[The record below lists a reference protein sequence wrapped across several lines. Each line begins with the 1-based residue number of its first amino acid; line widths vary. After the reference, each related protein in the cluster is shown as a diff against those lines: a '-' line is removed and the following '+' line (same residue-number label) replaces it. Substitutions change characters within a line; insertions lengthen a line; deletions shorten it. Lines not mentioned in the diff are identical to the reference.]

1 MFSIR
6 RRTPFAVLKAVYWPA
21 VTSRLAR
28 RQVRIV
34 LLVALVVGWFLSC
47 LQILVDYRAHDAS
60 LQRELTQLIDATIS
74 SAASAAWQLDADLAE
89 VVCEGLVAHPAVAL
103 CAVELPNGVTLGELA
118 SPVAEVRLSFTRSL
132 FGGERTL
139 ELPMQR
145 DLSAVGTLNLTVSPA
160 SAINDFTQRSLM
172 IILVGMVRAVI
183 LAMILFAVF
192 YSLITRPIVKLSN
205 FLGSIDP
212 GNSDGP
218 VPALERHRHDD
229 ELRQLEASALDL
241 TRTVGA
247 QVKELRDAKQALEL
261 ANQTLEGRVEERT
274 RDLEQAMRALE
285 LQAQTDSLTGLY
297 HRHVLIEWAERY
309 LDNWVRYSERFAV
322 LLVDIDYF
330 KSINDRFGHDI
341 GDKAIIA
348 VAKALASRSR
358 TGDLV
363 ARFGG
368 EEFIALI
375 KVSCLQQAMDSA
387 ERLRQEV
394 AALRVEGAPVTMT
407 VSIGVAMVGRE
418 EEDVGALVKRAD
430 EAMYAAKAQGR
441 NRVVTFDPRHGV
453 IGLPSG
459 TCL

>member
-1 MFSIR
+1 MFIIR
-6 RRTPFAVLKAVYWPA
+6 CRNPFAVLKAVYWPA

-34 LLVALVVGWFLSC
+34 LLVALGVGWILSC
-47 LQILVDYRAHDAS
+47 LQILVDYQAHDAS
-60 LQRELTQLIDATIS
+60 LRQDLTQLIDTTIS
-74 SAASAAWQLDADLAE
+74 SAATAAWQLDASLAE

-103 CAVELPNGVTLGELA
+103 CTIELPNGVILGELA
-118 SPVAEVRLSFTRSL
+118 SPTAEVRLGFTRSL

-139 ELPMQR
+139 ALPMQR

-205 FLGSIDP
+205 FLSSMDTGT
-212 GNSDGP
+212 SDGP
-218 VPALERHRHDD
+218 APALERHRHDD

-247 QVKELRDAKQALEL
+247 QVKELRDAKRALEL
-261 ANQTLEGRVEERT
+261 ANRTLEGRVEERT

-297 HRHVLIEWAERY
+297 HRHVLIESAERY
-309 LDNWVRYSERFAV
+309 VDNWVRYRECFAV
-322 LLVDIDYF
+322 LLVDIDHF

-348 VAKALASRSR
+348 VAKALATRSR

-375 KVSCLQQAMDSA
+375 KVSCLQEAMESA
-387 ERLRQEV
+387 ERLRQAV

-407 VSIGVAMVGRE
+407 VSIGVAVVGQE
-418 EEDVGALVKRAD
+418 EEEVGVLIKRAD

-441 NRVVTFDPRHGV
+441 NRV
-453 IGLPSG
+453 ISL
-459 TCL
+459 